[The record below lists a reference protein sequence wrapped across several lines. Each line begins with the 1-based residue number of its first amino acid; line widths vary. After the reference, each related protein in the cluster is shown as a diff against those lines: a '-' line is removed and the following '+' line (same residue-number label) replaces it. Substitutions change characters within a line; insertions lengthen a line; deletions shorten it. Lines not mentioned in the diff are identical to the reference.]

1 MSAHKPCVLLIEDDL
16 SLQRFVGAAL
26 EELPLDLI
34 AVSSVDEG
42 LAVLAGKPVNLILT
56 DLMMP
61 GRSGFDLID
70 ALAADPALRGD
81 AKLAVF
87 SAGLDPHV
95 RRRLTRPDVWRLL
108 LKPCSILELEDC
120 VRSALPIGEDMST
133 APVPAVVVD
142 PRSAAI
148 DVYFGGNAAL
158 YHAFRASCVT
168 QFHADIT
175 AGDEAIATSGL
186 PALHR
191 LAHSLKSVLL
201 TLGHPIDSEQA
212 MGLEKI
218 CEAGDAR
225 RAAASWSVLRARLN
239 ILIKTG

>member
-1 MSAHKPCVLLIEDDL
+1 MSARRPCVLLIEDDL
-16 SLQRFVGAAL
+16 SLQRLVVAAL

-61 GRSGFDLID
+61 VRSGFDLID

-81 AKLAVF
+81 AKLVVF
-87 SAGLDPHV
+87 SAGLDPQV

-108 LKPCSILELEDC
+108 LKPCSLLELEDC
-120 VRSALPIGEDMST
+120 VRSALSIGDDIST
-133 APVPAVVVD
+133 SPAVIVD
-142 PRSAAI
+142 PAGDAI

-168 QFHADIT
+168 QFRADIA
-175 AGDEAIATSGL
+175 AGDDAIATNRL
-186 PALHR
+186 PALHH

-212 MGLEKI
+212 MGLEDL

-225 RAAASWSVLRARLN
+225 RAAASWSVLRARLSL
-239 ILIKTG
+239 LIKTG

>member
-1 MSAHKPCVLLIEDDL
+1 MSTCTPCVLLIEDDL
-16 SLQRFVGAAL
+16 SLQRFVAAAL

-42 LAVLAGKPVNLILT
+42 LAVLAGKPVDLILT

-61 GRSGFDLID
+61 GRSGFDLVD
-70 ALAADPALRGD
+70 ALAVDPVLRGD
-81 AKLAVF
+81 ARLVVF
-87 SAGLDPHV
+87 SAGLNPQV

-108 LKPCSILELEDC
+108 PKPCSILELEDC
-120 VRSALPIGEDMST
+120 VRSALPIGEGIST
-133 APVPAVVVD
+133 NPVPVVVAPTAD
-142 PRSAAI
+142 AI

-168 QFHADIT
+168 QFGADIM
-175 AGDEAIATSGL
+175 AGDEAIATDNLSVL
-186 PALHR
+186 RR

-201 TLGHPIDSEQA
+201 TLGHPIESEQA
-212 MGLEKI
+212 MCLEAV

-225 RAAASWSVLRARLN
+225 RAPASWSALRARLG
-239 ILIKTG
+239 ILIETG

>member
-1 MSAHKPCVLLIEDDL
+1 MSARRPCVLLIEDDL
-16 SLQRFVGAAL
+16 SLQRFVAAAL

-42 LAVLAGKPVNLILT
+42 LAVLAGNPVNLIMT

-61 GRSGFDLID
+61 VRSGFDLID
-70 ALAADPALRGD
+70 TLAADPALRGD

-87 SAGLDPHV
+87 SAGLDPQV
-95 RRRLTRPDVWRLL
+95 RRRLARPDVWRLL
-108 LKPCSILELEDC
+108 LKPCSLAELVDC
-120 VRSALPIGEDMST
+120 VRSALPDGDAIATPS
-133 APVPAVVVD
+133 AAVVD
-142 PRSAAI
+142 PAADAI
-148 DVYFGGNAAL
+148 EVYFGGNAAL

-168 QFHADIT
+168 QFRADVT
-175 AGDEAIATSGL
+175 AGDDAIATDSL
-186 PALHR
+186 PALHH

-212 MGLEKI
+212 MGLEDTCK
-218 CEAGDAR
+218 AGDAR

>member
-1 MSAHKPCVLLIEDDL
+1 MSARKPCVLLIEDDL
-16 SLQRFVGAAL
+16 SLQRFVAAAL

-42 LAVLAGKPVNLILT
+42 LAALACEPVNLILT

-70 ALAADPALRGD
+70 ALAADPALRGE
-81 AKLAVF
+81 AKLVVF
-87 SAGLDPHV
+87 SAGLNPRV
-95 RRRLTRPDVWRLL
+95 RRQLTRPDVWRLL

-120 VRSALPIGEDMST
+120 VRSALAIGDGVST
-133 APVPAVVVD
+133 TAASAVVVD
-142 PRSAAI
+142 PTADAI
-148 DVYFGGNAAL
+148 GVYFGGNAAL

-175 AGDEAIATSGL
+175 AGDDAIATKRL
-186 PALHR
+186 DALRHV
-191 LAHSLKSVLL
+191 AHSLKSVLL

-212 MGLEKI
+212 MGLEDI

>member
-1 MSAHKPCVLLIEDDL
+1 MSAHRPCVLLIEDDL

-42 LAVLAGKPVNLILT
+42 LAVLADKPVNLILT

-70 ALAADPALRGD
+70 ALAADPVLRGD

-87 SAGLDPHV
+87 SAGLDPQV

-108 LKPCSILELEDC
+108 LKPCSLLELEDC
-120 VRSALPIGEDMST
+120 VRSALPIDDEMPT

-142 PRSAAI
+142 PRSKAI
-148 DVYFGGNAAL
+148 DVYFGGNAVL
-158 YHAFRASCVT
+158 YDAFRASCMT
-168 QFHADIT
+168 QFCADIT
-175 AGDEAIATSGL
+175 TGDDTIASSKL
-186 PALHR
+186 SALHH

-218 CEAGDAR
+218 CEAGDVR